1 MGSNLET
8 WKALERIRK
17 DGRCRSIGVSN
28 FAPKHLNELLIKG
41 NDRPVVNQIELSPFL
56 QQESISS
63 FCHKENIHLTG
74 YCPLARGRRLDDPK
88 LCLVAEQTKKTVA
101 QVMIRWALQRGQSVI
116 PKSVRPERIQENAN
130 VFEFNLND
138 EQMKQYLSLFEKYF
152 LKSFTS
158 RLTDYSDPKID
169 VLSTEV
175 LNPKYTIVKSVLL
188 ATDKKPAVN
197 IEWRVYTKNPDKPLI
212 RDLIIEGLSL
222 ARTQKEEFAS
232 VIETN
237 NGDVTK
243 LFITLKEFAAK

>member
-1 MGSNLET
+1 MKKNFFIIIFFIFGLTQESFAYSSDPKQFIQEVVDEAKKVLVET
-8 WKALERIRK
+8 NTKEFKTTKLSEMALRTV
-17 DGRCRSIGVSN
+17 D
-28 FAPKHLNELLIKG
+28 IKG
-41 NDRPVVNQIELSPFL
+41 IAYYSLGNYR
-56 QQESISS
+56 
-63 FCHKENIHLTG
+63 KE
-74 YCPLARGRRLDDPK
+74 
-88 LCLVAEQTKKTVA
+88 
-101 QVMIRWALQRGQSVI
+101 
-116 PKSVRPERIQENAN
+116 
-130 VFEFNLND
+130 LND
-138 EQMKQYLSLFEKYF
+138 EQLKKYLTLFEKYF

-175 LNPKYTIVKSVLL
+175 LNPKYTIVKSLLL

-243 LFITLKEFAAK
+243 LFITLEEFINK

>member
-1 MGSNLET
+1 MKKKFFIIIFLIFSFSQNSYGYSSDPKQFITEIVDEAKKILVDSNTKEFKTKKLSEM
-8 WKALERIRK
+8 ALKTVDIK
-17 DGRCRSIGVSN
+17 GVAYYSIG
-28 FAPKHLNELLIKG
+28 KY
-41 NDRPVVNQIELSPFL
+41 R
-56 QQESISS
+56 
-63 FCHKENIHLTG
+63 
-74 YCPLARGRRLDDPK
+74 
-88 LCLVAEQTKKTVA
+88 
-101 QVMIRWALQRGQSVI
+101 
-116 PKSVRPERIQENAN
+116 KS
-130 VFEFNLND
+130 LND

-222 ARTQKEEFAS
+222 ARTQKEEFSS
-232 VIETN
+232 VIESN
-237 NGDVTK
+237 DGDVTK
-243 LFITLKEFAAK
+243 LFVTLNKFIAK